1 MAGGPEMQPACQKF
15 LRSMLEKLVMLSP
28 QVANF
33 LLFGLGFATR
43 PLQKL
48 KEEEA
53 PVSLSLHNLLGT

>member
-1 MAGGPEMQPACQKF
+1 MAVGPEMQPACQKV
-15 LRSMLEKLVMLSP
+15 LRSMLKLVMLSP
-28 QVANF
+28 QVDNF

-53 PVSLSLHNLLGT
+53 PAFLSFHNLLGR